1 MVDAQVRQKCSV
13 LFRQWANAYGKTPGL
28 ERVAQ
33 LYKQTPKSKKIQPH
47 QSRVVR
53 ENEAEAARDYSPP
66 NSPFGDPASSSRG
79 GSLASSSR
87 PVSLA
92 STRDSQMS
100 GSSIFK
106 KDKKDKKNKLKPFNL
121 EKEKQQ
127 MLETIASA
135 SVASTNLLNALKLIN
150 RESEQVS
157 DNQEV
162 MRRFETCKQLRR
174 QILRYI
180 HLVESEQ
187 WIGSLL
193 TANDD
198 LVKAL
203 IAFEVMDKSIEDDSD
218 SDTDAHGAYEAH
230 KAEFQRRTAGHRET
244 EEALAGLNLNENAP
258 PAKPP
263 RPGSIG
269 MPPVPPTA
277 FGKQQQEDSEPE
289 EDEDDP
295 FGDQYAAKTPKVEKD
310 GMTW

>member
-1 MVDAQVRQKCSV
+1 
-13 LFRQWANAYGKTPGL
+13 
-28 ERVAQ
+28 
-33 LYKQTPKSKKIQPH
+33 
-47 QSRVVR
+47 
-53 ENEAEAARDYSPP
+53 
-66 NSPFGDPASSSRG
+66 
-79 GSLASSSR
+79 
-87 PVSLA
+87 
-92 STRDSQMS
+92 
-100 GSSIFK
+100 
-106 KDKKDKKNKLKPFNL
+106 
-121 EKEKQQ
+121 
-127 MLETIASA
+127 MLETIASS

-157 DNQEV
+157 ENQEV
-162 MRRFETCKQLRR
+162 MRRFENCKQLRR

-180 HLVESEQ
+180 QLVESEQ

-193 TANDD
+193 SANDD

-230 KAEFQRRTAGHRET
+230 KAEFQRRTAGQRDT
-244 EEALAGLNLNENAP
+244 EEALAGLNLNEPAP

-269 MPPVPPTA
+269 MPPVPAAA
-277 FGKQQQEDSEPE
+277 FSQQKQESEPE

-295 FGDQYAAKTPKVEKD
+295 FGDQYATKTPRVEKD